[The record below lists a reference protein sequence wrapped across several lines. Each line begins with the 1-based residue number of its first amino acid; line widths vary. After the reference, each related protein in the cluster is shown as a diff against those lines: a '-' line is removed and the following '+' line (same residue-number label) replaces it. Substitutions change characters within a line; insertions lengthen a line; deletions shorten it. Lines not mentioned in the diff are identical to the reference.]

1 MEKEERRRSP
11 GAYHEIAAGGR
22 VTPVGIVPPFGS
34 GFVDYFHVILSLGSY
49 ELVED
54 VILTI
59 VRNDGSDKPTFPKTI
74 DVRRGRR
81 EWFGPLNGGNNRDVL
96 AIVDL
101 EKSLQVYE
109 LVSWW
114 SSMAPHNTER
124 RHHAQRT
131 EIRRLKD
138 E

>member
-1 MEKEERRRSP
+1 MEREERRRSP
-11 GAYHEIAAGGR
+11 GAYHEIAVGGR
-22 VTPVGIVPPFGS
+22 ITPVGIVPPFGS

-59 VRNDGSDKPTFPKTI
+59 VRNDGSNKPTFPQTI

-81 EWFGPLNGGNNRDVL
+81 EWFGPLNGGDNRDVL

-101 EKSLQVYE
+101 EKKPASVRVSV
-109 LVSWW
+109 LVEFDG
-114 SSMAPHNTER
+114 PP
-124 RHHAQRT
+124 
-131 EIRRLKD
+131 
-138 E
+138 

>member
-1 MEKEERRRSP
+1 MHDGERR
-11 GAYHEIAAGGR
+11 ETQIAWRISRNCRRGR
-22 VTPVGIVPPFGS
+22 ITPVGIVPPFGS

-59 VRNDGSDKPTFPKTI
+59 VRNDGSNKPTFPQTI

-81 EWFGPLNGGNNRDVL
+81 EWFGPLNGGDNHDVL

-101 EKSLQVYE
+101 KNNPERVRVSV
-109 LVSWW
+109 LVEFDG
-114 SSMAPHNTER
+114 PP
-124 RHHAQRT
+124 
-131 EIRRLKD
+131 
-138 E
+138 